1 MFISTLGVFLHLVKL
16 DKLIRLVIDMAT
28 NPPAGDGHRNGA
40 VRQRS
45 QTQTPSGHWV
55 KRDTETGQFLDVK
68 TSNKTPFKGVRK
80 EK

>member
-1 MFISTLGVFLHLVKL
+1 
-16 DKLIRLVIDMAT
+16 MAT
-28 NPPAGDGHRNGA
+28 NPPKGDGHRNGA

-55 KRDTETGQFLDVK
+55 KRDAETGRFMDVK
-68 TSNKTPFKGVRK
+68 TTDMTPFKGVRK